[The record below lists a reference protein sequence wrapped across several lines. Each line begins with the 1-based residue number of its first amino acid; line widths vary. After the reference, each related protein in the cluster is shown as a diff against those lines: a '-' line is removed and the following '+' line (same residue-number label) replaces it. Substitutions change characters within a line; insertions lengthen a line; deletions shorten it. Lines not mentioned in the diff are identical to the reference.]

1 MSLIIFYTENEVM
14 EINKKTVLDL
24 CAHMFQP
31 KDVSSDDS
39 DSMDMN
45 DLEDE
50 DKIREYENEHGDLI
64 FECFVDEIK

>member
-1 MSLIIFYTENEVM
+1 
-14 EINKKTVLDL
+14 
-24 CAHMFQP
+24 
-31 KDVSSDDS
+31 
-39 DSMDMN
+39 MDMN